1 MERQIAEDGS
11 SEECRGQ
18 DDARREAVA
27 EPSAPN
33 RHQSSES
40 IKAHDRSG
48 SCRRVAKTFAKERW
62 IHSEIAVNHET
73 ADHTH
78 QRQENRVPIDKVRR
92 ASQIHVLAG
101 SAIAFGEPWT
111 HGDRDRRDPPETEQ
125 RAYEQR

>member
-1 MERQIAEDGS
+1 MEQQIAEDGS
-11 SEECRGQ
+11 GEECRGQ

-48 SCRRVAKTFAKERW
+48 SCRRVAKTFAKECRV
-62 IHSEIAVNHET
+62 HSEIAVNHEA

-92 ASQIHVLAG
+92 ASQIDVLAV
-101 SAIAFGEPWT
+101 SAVDFGEPWT
-111 HGDRDRRDPPETEQ
+111 HEK
-125 RAYEQR
+125 RAL